1 MKNFYCLFFA
11 QMVSLSGSVLNSVV
25 SMFWVYNITGSLSG
39 SILSG
44 FFPVAVYFLVST
56 FAAAMVDRG
65 SKKTFVLMGEAA
77 QALVFLAFFFMAK
90 NEVKNLYAVY
100 SLQGLIGLSS
110 AFFSPALAAWQMGYV
125 RDVYQKM
132 AGKIHVVT
140 TTLNLSFTLVGG
152 LLAARVPFHYIF
164 LYNAV
169 SFAAAFLIE
178 IFIPEPAQAAPPKKA
193 AGPGQLLSDMAGG
206 LRYIISEK
214 PAVFSSILLLSLIN
228 MFFAPLANVMP
239 VFVKAGLNLGPDAFS
254 YTMIA
259 SMVGSMAAGFAASK
273 FGKLSVNML
282 LLFCVVD
289 AGLCLFMYFINGL
302 GPLLLIMVVVGFII
316 SLMTIA
322 VRIEVSTV
330 KPEYY
335 CKVQSLSENISGLL
349 VPVGILLMS
358 VLAGAGGVRLP
369 FVFSGIAL
377 LAVAGLF
384 KFMVMSKKF
393 CGGFTA
399 ANAVAERQ
407 V

>member
-1 MKNFYCLFFA
+1 MRNFYFLFFA
-11 QMVSLSGSVLNSVV
+11 QMVSLSGSVLNSVI
-25 SMFWVYNITGSLSG
+25 SMFWVYSITGALSG

-65 SKKTFVLMGEAA
+65 SKKKFVLMGEAA
-77 QALVFLAFFFMAK
+77 QALVFVAFFLMAK

-100 SLQGLIGLSS
+100 FLQGLIGLAS
-110 AFFSPALAAWQMGYV
+110 AFFSPAIAACEMGYI

-132 AGKIHVVT
+132 AGKMHVVS
-140 TTLNLSFTLVGG
+140 TTLNLSFTLIGG

-164 LYNAV
+164 LFNAV
-169 SFAAAFLIE
+169 SYAAAFLIE
-178 IFIPEPAQAAPPKKA
+178 VFIPEPAQAAPPKKA
-193 AGPGQLLSDMAGG
+193 AGPGHLLADMAGG

-239 VFVKAGLNLGPDAFS
+239 VFIKAGLNLGPDAFS
-254 YTMIA
+254 YTMIS
-259 SMVGSMAAGFAASK
+259 SMAGAMAAGFAVSK
-273 FGKLSVNML
+273 FGKLSVHLL

-289 AGLCLFMYFINGL
+289 AGLCLLMYFVNGL
-302 GPLLLIMVVVGFII
+302 GALLLIMVVVGFIT

-335 CKVQSLSENISGLL
+335 CKVQSLSENIAGLL
-349 VPVGILLMS
+349 VPAGIVMMS
-358 VLAGAGGVRLP
+358 VLAGAGGVRMP
-369 FVFSGIAL
+369 F
-377 LAVAGLF
+377 LF
-384 KFMVMSKKF
+384 
-393 CGGFTA
+393 
-399 ANAVAERQ
+399 
-407 V
+407 

>member
-1 MKNFYCLFFA
+1 MRSFYCLFLA

-56 FAAAMVDRG
+56 FAAALVDRG
-65 SKKTFVLMGEAA
+65 SKKNFVLMGEAA
-77 QALVFLAFFFMAK
+77 QALVFVAFFFMAK

-100 SLQGLIGLSS
+100 LLQGLIGLAS
-110 AFFSPALAAWQMGYV
+110 AFFSPAIAAWQMGYV

-140 TTLNLSFTLVGG
+140 TTLNLSFTLIGG

-169 SFAAAFLIE
+169 SYAAAFLIE
-178 IFIPEPAQAAPPKKA
+178 IFIPEPEQVMPPPRKA
-193 AGPGQLLSDMAGG
+193 VGPRQLLSDMAGG

-289 AGLCLFMYFINGL
+289 AGLCLFMYFVNGL

-349 VPVGILLMS
+349 VPAGILLMS

-377 LAVAGLF
+377 LAIAGLF
-384 KFMVMSKKF
+384 RLMVMSKKF
-393 CGGFTA
+393 SGGFTA
-399 ANAVAERQ
+399 TNAVVER
-407 V
+407 

>member
-1 MKNFYCLFFA
+1 MRSFYCLFFA

-56 FAAAMVDRG
+56 FAAALVDRG
-65 SKKTFVLMGEAA
+65 SKKNFVLMGEAA
-77 QALVFLAFFFMAK
+77 QALVFVAFFFMAK

-100 SLQGLIGLSS
+100 FLQGLIGLAS
-110 AFFSPALAAWQMGYV
+110 AFFSPAIASWQMGYV

-169 SFAAAFLIE
+169 SYAAAFLIE
-178 IFIPEPAQAAPPKKA
+178 IFIPELAQATPPRKA

-259 SMVGSMAAGFAASK
+259 SMVGAMAAGFAAGR

-289 AGLCLFMYFINGL
+289 AGLCLFMYFVNGL
-302 GPLLLIMVVVGFII
+302 VPLLLIMVVVGFII

-384 KFMVMSKKF
+384 RLMVMSKRF
-393 CGGFTA
+393 GDSFTVTNA
-399 ANAVAERQ
+399 AAERQ

>member
-1 MKNFYCLFFA
+1 MRNFYFLFFA
-11 QMVSLSGSVLNSVV
+11 QMVSLSGSVLNSVI
-25 SMFWVYNITGSLSG
+25 SMFWVYSITGSLSG

-65 SKKTFVLMGEAA
+65 SKKKFVLMGEAA
-77 QALVFLAFFFMAK
+77 QALVFVAFFLMAK

-100 SLQGLIGLSS
+100 FLQGLIGLAS
-110 AFFSPALAAWQMGYV
+110 AFFSPAIAAWEMGYI

-132 AGKIHVVT
+132 AGKMHVVS
-140 TTLNLSFTLVGG
+140 TTLNLSFTLIGG

-164 LYNAV
+164 LFNAV
-169 SFAAAFLIE
+169 SYAAAFLIE
-178 IFIPEPAQAAPPKKA
+178 VFIPEPAQAAPPKKA
-193 AGPGQLLSDMAGG
+193 AGPGHLLADMAGG

-239 VFVKAGLNLGPDAFS
+239 VFIKAGLNLGPDAFS
-254 YTMIA
+254 YTMIS
-259 SMVGSMAAGFAASK
+259 SMAGAMAAGFAVSK
-273 FGKLSVNML
+273 FGKLSVHLL

-289 AGLCLFMYFINGL
+289 AGLCLLMYFVNGL
-302 GPLLLIMVVVGFII
+302 GALLLIMVVVGFIT

-335 CKVQSLSENISGLL
+335 CKVQSLSENIAGLL
-349 VPVGILLMS
+349 VPAGIVMMS
-358 VLAGAGGVRLP
+358 VLAGAGGVRMP
-369 FVFSGIAL
+369 FLFSGIAL

-384 KFMVMSKKF
+384 RLLMMSEKFKSGF
-393 CGGFTA
+393 AAADAAAGG
-399 ANAVAERQ
+399 Q
-407 V
+407 I